1 MSTTVDDMI
10 FSAYYGGGQDQKAGT
25 LECTPCG
32 FLGSTRPHSC
42 TTRKTQFLRHGD
54 NCS

>member
-1 MSTTVDDMI
+1 MSTTVGDMI

-32 FLGSTRPHSC
+32 FL
-42 TTRKTQFLRHGD
+42 
-54 NCS
+54 